1 MQPKS
6 KKAED
11 DEDAMEIIVKKKPKV
26 PVTVVAAPK
35 AAAPTAPST
44 STPFFEKPGLKEAIK
59 MAATSATD
67 EADNSSSQKKATD
80 DAADSSSSDEDES
93 LKVITNAPIPVVYQQ
108 LPASTHKKKVS
119 VPGAEAAAAVPE
131 DTVPKPKKPKKPA
144 RPVCEWIDSAGGK
157 KIPGEAVKQV
167 LWYRQLK
174 WPLETGKWITLCQGN
189 FVRYNGHVYMIM
201 GLAHEQK
208 AKGAYV
214 RVMEA
219 VTFDKIVDTPEARSA
234 TEYNCPRLALTNVP
248 MLISKSEIDLL
259 EPIIVSTHNNQY
271 ENAIYSY
278 TGDCWAEACSLAEAH
293 ELIDPNLL
301 SGSLRNVHGSNSKV
315 PAHTFRHVDPEK
327 VEGGWETY
335 ALAHYFSRFA
345 EKCLMRGD
353 DGYKEQNKSH
363 KRKTPLPPDGVIV
376 PRSSHKRKK
385 MEALSQQQQPLPPQP
400 DLPTSLPPQPTVP
413 VIDTPVDTSNL
424 PSKPPESHHKKLP
437 DIDVAEK
444 PKVATTTSSSSSV
457 PPEAY
462 ASLVSDMRNAIERI
476 PMRAVVASGV
486 SEWIRAIPNG
496 ATHADVLQMIGT
508 IIQSLSLRSPKNT

>member
-1 MQPKS
+1 MQPE
-6 KKAED
+6 KKNAED

-26 PVTVVAAPK
+26 SVAVVAAPK
-35 AAAPTAPST
+35 VVAPTAPST

-59 MAATSATD
+59 MAATLATD
-67 EADNSSSQKKATD
+67 EAENSSSQKKVTD
-80 DAADSSSSDEDES
+80 DAADSSSSEEDES
-93 LKVITNAPIPVVYQQ
+93 LKVVTTAPAPVVYQQ
-108 LPASTHKKKVS
+108 LPTVTHRKKVS
-119 VPGAEAAAAVPE
+119 VPGAAAEVPGE
-131 DTVPKPKKPKKPA
+131 TVPKPKKPKKPA
-144 RPVCEWIDSAGGK
+144 RPVCEWIDSAGSK

-174 WPLETGKWITLCQGN
+174 WPLENGKWITLCQGN

-214 RVMEA
+214 RLMEA
-219 VTFDKIVDTPEARSA
+219 VTFDKIVDAPEARSA

-248 MLISKSEIDLL
+248 MISSKSEIDFL

-278 TGDCWAEACSLAEAH
+278 TGDCWAEACGLSEAH

-301 SGSLRNVHGSNSKV
+301 SGSLRNVHGPNSKI
-315 PAHTFRHVDPEK
+315 PPHAFRHVDPEK

-385 MEALSQQQQPLPPQP
+385 METLSQPQPLPVPPPPQP
-400 DLPTSLPPQPTVP
+400 ETPASLPPQPTVP
-413 VIDTPVDTSNL
+413 VVDTPVDTV
-424 PSKPPESHHKKLP
+424 ESHHKKP
-437 DIDVAEK
+437 DVDVATK
-444 PKVATTTSSSSSV
+444 PKVTTTAPIPVPSSSSIL
-457 PPEAY
+457 PEAHT
-462 ASLVSDMRNAIERI
+462 SLVNDMRNAVERI
-476 PMRAVVASGV
+476 PMRAIVASGV
-486 SEWIRAIPNG
+486 GDWIRAIPNG